1 MKTMRRTLP
10 GLHEGDLIL
19 VNRRFPAVGEP
30 ENLTDLGNG
39 VRLALP
45 AARALE
51 ELLKAV
57 NAGNAITPVSGWRSR
72 REQTEIFDQS
82 LRDSGRAFTEQ
93 YVAFPGH
100 SEHQTGL
107 AIDLGLTLPEIDFIR
122 PAFPYSG
129 ICQQLRQRAAE
140 FGFVERYPAGKE
152 AVTGISHEPW
162 HFRYVGVPHAAIMA
176 KRGWT
181 LEEYHEAVKQ
191 YPFGGAGLTCRA
203 QERQYSIYYIEAE
216 AAGVPR
222 PGPEA
227 GADCQISGDNEGGFI
242 LTTWKEGR

>member
-1 MKTMRRTLP
+1 MRKTLLS
-10 GLHEGDLIL
+10 LHTGDLIL

-30 ENLTDLGNG
+30 EDLTDLGNG
-39 VRLALP
+39 VLLARP
-45 AARALE
+45 AAQALE
-51 ELLKAV
+51 ALLAAV
-57 NAGNAITPVSGWRSR
+57 NAGPSVTPVSGWRSQQ
-72 REQTEIFDQS
+72 EQTEIFDQS

-129 ICQQLRQRAAE
+129 ICQAVRQRAAE

-152 AVTGISHEPW
+152 AITGISHEPW
-162 HFRYVGVPHAAIMA
+162 HFRYVGVPHAVLMTQ
-176 KRGWT
+176 RGWT

-191 YPFGGAGLTCRA
+191 YPLGGSGLPCQT
-203 QERQYSIYYIEAE
+203 QGRQYTIYYIPAD
-216 AAGVPR
+216 AAG
-222 PGPEA
+222 GLELEA
-227 GADCQISGDNEGGFI
+227 GENCHLSGDNEGGLI